1 MDGSIAFSGLKH
13 MLNDTLL
20 IILAIVGIAFA
31 VVTDSSNETDA
42 YPVDY
47 ITNFVYLLTYLW

>member
-1 MDGSIAFSGLKH
+1 MYSYHFQTLLTG
-13 MLNDTLL
+13 LL

-31 VVTDSSNETDA
+31 VVTDSDNETDA